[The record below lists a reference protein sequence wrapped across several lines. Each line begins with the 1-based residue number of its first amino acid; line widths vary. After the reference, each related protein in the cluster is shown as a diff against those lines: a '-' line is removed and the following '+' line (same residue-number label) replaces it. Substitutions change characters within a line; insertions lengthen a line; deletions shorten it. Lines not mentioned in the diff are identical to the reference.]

1 MMQPLPTQNQ
11 DDGQELT
18 LREQLEQYLRYWPWF
33 VLAVI
38 VSIGIAMLYLRY
50 TTEIYQAQ
58 AAILIKDEE
67 NSSLSELAAFQD
79 LGLTGAL
86 STSGFENEMEILR
99 SKSLTERVVRELDLH
114 IRYISEGSVKDAELY
129 ANLPFRVRVLT
140 PIEQLART
148 IPALSI
154 TPVSE
159 TEYQLA
165 LGEDTNMVTH
175 AFGEVV
181 TLPFGDITVVPNADD
196 LNGNAFGKTLQ
207 VLISNIDPVVDSY
220 RNRINVAPVTKN
232 ASVIRLTLTSP
243 VPAKAEA
250 ILNELIRQYNED
262 AIRDRNLVSRN
273 TAEFIQTRLEI
284 ITEELDSVETGK
296 VTFKESNRLTDIA
309 AEGQLFLESAS
320 AIQERELELETQL
333 ELVATLMDYLQQTG
347 AFSLLPTNLG
357 IKEEGVS
364 SLVNDYNRLVLERQ
378 RLLQSSTEQNPL
390 VVNLSSQIAEMR
402 ATILENLRT
411 VRTSLQISR
420 NEFRVREARIGS
432 EIAEIPSIEK
442 QFRSISRQQEIK
454 EALYLYLLQKREENA
469 ISLAVTTPRAKI
481 VDPAYSSAQP
491 VSPKKQIILLGALIV
506 GLLVPFLVIYVRQLL
521 NNKIQDRAY
530 LERHLKGQSVVG
542 EIPRT
547 GRKDEELIQKNDRSI
562 MAESFRILRTNLQY
576 FFMNKKEDSNE
587 GKVLF
592 VTSTVKGEGK
602 TFVASN
608 LALTLAHSGSKV
620 VLVGGDIRNPQ
631 LQRYV
636 TGSFDNRGVV
646 EYLVQPEHTVSQ
658 FLYPSQTSENLS
670 ILFSGAIPP
679 NPAELWMQPRVATL
693 FAELRAEFDYVVVDT
708 APAMLVTDTFLIN
721 KHADITLY
729 TMRAG
734 YTEKRLVGF
743 PIDSIAEGKLQ
754 NVAFV
759 LNDVSLSNFG
769 YGNKYGYAYSEE
781 HIPWWK
787 RVFRRA

>member
-1 MMQPLPTQNQ
+1 MQQLPSQTNDEQ
-11 DDGQELT
+11 QEPT
-18 LREQLEQYLRYWPWF
+18 LREQLDQYLRYWPWF
-33 VLAVI
+33 IVAVI
-38 VSIGIAMLYLRY
+38 ISLSAAFLYLRY
-50 TTEIYQAQ
+50 ATEIYQAQ

-79 LGLTGAL
+79 LGFTGAL
-86 STSGFENEMEILR
+86 SMSGFENEMEILR

-114 IRYISEGSVKDAELY
+114 IRYIKEGNVKDAELF
-129 ANLPFRVRVLT
+129 ANLPFRVRLLT
-140 PIEQLART
+140 PMEEITQT
-148 IPALSI
+148 IAPFYI
-154 TPVSE
+154 TPISASEYRLSGADDERSE
-159 TEYQLA
+159 THSYGDVVSLA
-165 LGEDTNMVTH
+165 
-175 AFGEVV
+175 
-181 TLPFGDITVVPNADD
+181 FGDITVIPNAAELDEAA
-196 LNGNAFGKTLQ
+196 LGSPLRI
-207 VLISNIDPVVDSY
+207 LISRIDPVVANY
-220 RNRINVAPVTKN
+220 RRRIDIAPVTKN

-243 VPAKAEA
+243 VPSKAEA
-250 ILNELIRQYNED
+250 VLNELIRQYNED

-296 VTFKESNRLTDIA
+296 VTFKETNRLTDIA

-320 AIQERELELETQL
+320 SLQEQEMALETQL
-333 ELVATLMDYLQQTG
+333 ELVKTLTDYLQQAG
-347 AFSLLPTNLG
+347 PFSLLPTNLG
-357 IKEEGVS
+357 IDQEGVS
-364 SLVNDYNRLVLERQ
+364 NLVGDYNRLVLERQ

-390 VVNLSSQIAEMR
+390 VVTLSSQIVDMR

-411 VRTSLQISR
+411 VQTSLQISR
-420 NEFRVREARIGS
+420 NEFRAREARIGS

-481 VDPAYSSAQP
+481 VDPAYSGEQP
-491 VSPKKQIILLGALIV
+491 VSPKKQIILLAALIL

-547 GRKDEELIQKNDRSI
+547 GRKDEELIQKNDRSVL
-562 MAESFRILRTNLQY
+562 AESFRILRTNLQY
-576 FFMNKKEDSNE
+576 FFLSRKSQANE

-602 TFVASN
+602 TFVATN

-636 TGSFDNRGVV
+636 TGEFDNKGVV
-646 EYLVQPEHTVSQ
+646 EYLVQPETSCAQ
-658 FLYPSQTSENLS
+658 FLQPSEISENLS
-670 ILFSGAIPP
+670 ILFSGTIPP

-693 FAELRAEFDYVVVDT
+693 FSELREQFDYVVVDT

-721 KHADITLY
+721 QYADATLY

-734 YTEKRLVGF
+734 YTEKRIVGF
-743 PIDSIAEGKLQ
+743 PMDSIEEGKLR

-769 YGNKYGYAYSEE
+769 YGNKYGYSYTEDTQ
-781 HIPWWK
+781 PWWK
-787 RVFRRA
+787 RFFRR